1 MQSRNCPSYID
12 VMRVQRYTTVVDR
25 LTEQIRRG
33 TLPPGTRLPTH
44 RALASEH
51 GIAVATATKVYR
63 ALIASGLV
71 VGEPGRGT
79 FVRDLSGFAGLE
91 PRRLPHDRRVA
102 DLSFN
107 QPLAPAQADQL
118 RTGLREMAA
127 EGDLSA
133 LLAQQPPGGRSRD
146 QAAIARY
153 LLDRDI
159 DVAPR
164 DVLLTGGAQ
173 HGLDTALG
181 ALAGAGSV
189 VAADCLTYPGI
200 KLISTARNIEL
211 ASVPADFTGPDLDH
225 LDRLCGRR
233 PIRAVY
239 TMPTLHNPFGFVLDS
254 QARQRIVDIARR
266 HDIVVIEDATYAF
279 LEPEA
284 PPPLQTLAPERT
296 VYVGSMSKNLA
307 AGLRVGFLVT
317 PPRYRAALT
326 RQLRAGS
333 WGTSSLS
340 TALTT
345 RWLTDGTA
353 QRLEKLRRADA
364 RDRQGLA
371 RAAFAGLDYRAH
383 PSSYTGWL
391 TLPEETRAD
400 IAARQLAQ
408 RGILVSTADAFA
420 LSAPAPNAL
429 RIALATPAL
438 IDLSDALAEIR
449 VMCGV

>member
-1 MQSRNCPSYID
+1 
-12 VMRVQRYTTVVDR
+12 MRVQRYSEVVDL
-25 LTEQIRRG
+25 LTEQIHRG

-44 RALASEH
+44 RALAREH
-51 GIAVATATKVYR
+51 GIALATATKVYR
-63 ALIASGLV
+63 ALTGAGLV

-91 PRRLPHDRRVA
+91 PRRLPHHRRVA

-107 QPLAPAQADQL
+107 QPLAPSDQL

-127 EGDLSA
+127 QGDLSA
-133 LLAQQPPGGRSRD
+133 LLLQQPPGGRSRD
-146 QAAIARY
+146 QAAIATY

-159 DVAPR
+159 DVTPD

-173 HGLDTALG
+173 HGLDTVLG

-200 KLISTARNIEL
+200 KLASATRHIEL
-211 ASVPADFTGPDLDH
+211 ASVRTDLTGPDLDH
-225 LDRLCGRR
+225 LDWLCGHR

-239 TMPTLHNPFGFVLDS
+239 TMPTLHNPLGFVLTGPR
-254 QARQRIVDIARR
+254 RQRLVDIARR
-266 HDIVVIEDATYAF
+266 HDVVVIEDATYAF
-279 LEPEA
+279 LEPDA
-284 PPPLQTLAPERT
+284 PAPLQTLAPERT

-317 PPRYRAALT
+317 PKRYRAALT

-333 WGTSSLS
+333 WGTSTLS

-353 QRLEKLRRADA
+353 QRLEKLRRDDA
-364 RDRQGLA
+364 RDRQTRA
-371 RAAFAGLDYRAH
+371 RAAFAGLDYHAH

-400 IAARQLAQ
+400 IAARELAQ

-429 RIALATPAL
+429 RIALATPAVPEL
-438 IDLSDALAEIR
+438 CDALAQIR
-449 VMCGV
+449 AVCGV